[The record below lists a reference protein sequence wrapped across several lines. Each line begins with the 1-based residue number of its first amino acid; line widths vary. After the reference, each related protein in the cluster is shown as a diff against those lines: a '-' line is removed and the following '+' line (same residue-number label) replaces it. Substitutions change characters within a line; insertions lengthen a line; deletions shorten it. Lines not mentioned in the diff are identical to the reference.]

1 MTNIPHSIVE
11 FSTDHLP
18 ERDRI
23 PYWRE
28 HYGQIM
34 LRADL
39 EPARDVAFEASITS
53 LSLPALQLITA
64 SLSPARISR
73 TGKYLADGNDDIVLC
88 VNRTGVANVTSGGRE
103 QSLGEREAVLLS
115 GGEAASFDRI
125 KKGGSFSL
133 RVPRAVFESTV
144 VNVDDALMRP
154 IPGNQGALKLLLEY
168 TGLLLNESATMDARL
183 LNVSVRH
190 AHDLMALAIGPR
202 ADFAET
208 ARTRGLRAS
217 RLKLAK
223 SHIVNNSHRRD
234 ISLAT
239 VASSLGV
246 TPRYIQRLFESD
258 GTTFS
263 EFLVGQRLARAHR
276 LLCEPN
282 LGRMA
287 ISEIAYDAGF
297 GDLSYF
303 NRRFRRLYG
312 LTPRDVRGDGR

>member
-1 MTNIPHSIVE
+1 MTNISNSIVE
-11 FSTDHLP
+11 FSTHHLP
-18 ERDRI
+18 EKDRI

-28 HYGQIM
+28 HYAHVM

-39 EPARDVAFEASITS
+39 EPARDVAFEAAITS
-53 LSLPALQLITA
+53 LGLPALHMITA

-73 TGKYLADGNDDIVLC
+73 TGQYLSDGNDDIVLC
-88 VNRTGVANVTSGGRE
+88 VNRTGLANVTSGGRE
-103 QSLGEREAVLLS
+103 QILGEQEAVLLS
-115 GGEAASFDRI
+115 GGEAASFNRI
-125 KKGGSFSL
+125 KQGGSFTL
-133 RVPRAVFESTV
+133 RVPRAVFESAV
-144 VNVDDALMRP
+144 VDVDDALMRP
-154 IPGNQGALKLLLEY
+154 IPGDHGALKLLVNY
-168 TGLLLNESATMDARL
+168 AGLLLKESAAMDQRL
-183 LNVSVRH
+183 LNLSVRH
-190 AHDLMALAIGPR
+190 AHDLMALAIGPT

-223 SHIVNNSHRRD
+223 SHIVENSHRRD

-246 TPRYIQRLFESD
+246 TPRYIQRLFEAD

-282 LGRMA
+282 RSHMA
-287 ISEIAYDAGF
+287 ISEIAYDSGF

-312 LTPRDVRGDGR
+312 LTPRDIRGDGR

>member
-1 MTNIPHSIVE
+1 MTNIPNSTVE

-18 ERDRI
+18 EKDRI

-28 HYGQIM
+28 HYAHVM

-53 LSLPALQLITA
+53 LSLPALQMITA

-73 TGKYLADGNDDIVLC
+73 TGQYLADGNDDIVLC
-88 VNRTGVANVTSGGRE
+88 INQTGLANVVSGGRE
-103 QSLGEREAVLLS
+103 RSLGEREAVLLS
-115 GGEAASFDRI
+115 GGEAASFDRV
-125 KKGGSFSL
+125 KQGGSFTL
-133 RVPRAVFESTV
+133 RVPRAVLESTV
-144 VNVDDALMRP
+144 VDVDDALMRP
-154 IPGNQGALKLLLEY
+154 IPADRGALKLLVDY
-168 TGLLLNESATMDARL
+168 AGLLLNESAAMDPRL
-183 LNVSVRH
+183 LNLSVRH
-190 AHDLMALAIGPR
+190 ALDLMALAIGPT

-223 SHIVNNSHRRD
+223 SHIVTNSHRHD
-234 ISLAT
+234 ISLAA

-246 TPRYIQRLFESD
+246 TPRYIQRLFEVD

-263 EFLVGQRLARAHR
+263 DFLVGQRLARAHR

-282 LGRMA
+282 LGHMA
-287 ISEIAYDAGF
+287 ISTIAYDVGF

-312 LTPRDVRGDGR
+312 MTPRDIRGDRG

>member
-1 MTNIPHSIVE
+1 MTNIPNSIVE

-18 ERDRI
+18 EKDRI

-28 HYGQIM
+28 HYAHIM

-73 TGKYLADGNDDIVLC
+73 TAQYLADGNDDIVLC
-88 VNRTGVANVTSGGRE
+88 INRTGLANVVSGGRE
-103 QSLGEREAVLLS
+103 QSLVTQEAVLLS
-115 GGEAASFDRI
+115 GGEAACFDRI
-125 KKGGSFSL
+125 KKGGSFTL
-133 RVPRAVFESTV
+133 RVPRMVFESSV

-154 IPGNQGALKLLLEY
+154 ISGNQGALKLLVDY
-168 TGLLLNESATMDARL
+168 AGLLLNESTAMDPQL
-183 LNVSVRH
+183 LNLSVRH
-190 AHDLMALAIGPR
+190 AHDLMALAIGPT

-223 SHIVNNSHRRD
+223 SHIVDNSHRRD
-234 ISLAT
+234 ISLTT

-263 EFLVGQRLARAHR
+263 EFLVGRRLARAHR

-282 LGRMA
+282 LGHMA

-312 LTPRDVRGDGR
+312 LTPRDIRGDGR

>member
-1 MTNIPHSIVE
+1 MTNLPHSIVE

-18 ERDRI
+18 EKDRI

-28 HYGQIM
+28 HYARIM

-39 EPARDVAFEASITS
+39 EPAPDVAFEASITS
-53 LSLPALQLITA
+53 LSLPALQLITS

-88 VNRTGVANVTSGGRE
+88 VNRSGLANVTSGGRE
-103 QSLGEREAVLLS
+103 QSLAEQQAVLLS

-125 KKGGSFSL
+125 KKGGSFTL
-133 RVPRAVFESTV
+133 RVPRVVFASTV
-144 VNVDDALMRP
+144 VNVEDALMRP
-154 IPGNQGALKLLLEY
+154 SRVNQGALRLLVDY
-168 TGLLLNESATMDARL
+168 AGLLFDESAAMDAQL
-183 LNVSVRH
+183 LNLSVRH
-190 AHDLMALAIGPR
+190 AHDLMALAIGPT

-223 SHIVNNSHRRD
+223 SHIMANSHRRD

-263 EFLVGQRLARAHR
+263 EFLTGQRLARAHQV
-276 LLCEPN
+276 LCEPT
-282 LGRMA
+282 LGHMA
-287 ISEIAYDAGF
+287 ISEIAYSAGF